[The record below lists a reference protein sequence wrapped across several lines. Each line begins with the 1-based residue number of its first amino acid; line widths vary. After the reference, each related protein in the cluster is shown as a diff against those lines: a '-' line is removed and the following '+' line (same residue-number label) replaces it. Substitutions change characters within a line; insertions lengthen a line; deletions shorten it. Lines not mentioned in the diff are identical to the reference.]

1 MHTGRMAGSGFLV
14 DPDGVRV
21 EPVELA
27 PVDVAYARRR
37 HRDAQAGQVW
47 YVVTRHGRL
56 VGYCRDI
63 EEVAEWWTS
72 GPCAARTTRLRAAGP
87 QDRRLGLVKWARQ

>member
-1 MHTGRMAGSGFLV
+1 MAGSGHLV
-14 DPDGVRV
+14 GPDGVRV
-21 EPVELA
+21 EAVDLK

-47 YVVTRHGRL
+47 FLVTRHGRL

-63 EEVAEWWTS
+63 EEVAELVDLRLLHGRDDAAES
-72 GPCAARTTRLRAAGP
+72 GGATG
-87 QDRRLGLVKWARQ
+87 